1 MCHLYR
7 GTEQKPDVIVTKHI
21 VLHHQQSVLRANDDE
36 DKQRISI
43 RRSHVFKDAARA
55 FSKSTFNVSKLLKV
69 TIVGEQSVDD
79 GGPRREL
86 FQVLMREAF
95 TLSGLFVGW
104 PCHVIPIHNIEAIAN
119 NSYYVVGKMIST
131 SIVQGGQPPVCFATP
146 VADFLVF
153 NEVKCSPSLK
163 DISDIN
169 LRHIAA
175 GGKLYNR
182 FLYTSHVTIYSYFRC
197 WKSSQQRSL
206 EN

>member
-1 MCHLYR
+1 MVSTCAHIYR
-7 GTEQKPDVIVTKHI
+7 DTQQKPDIIVTKHMVI
-21 VLHHQQSVLRANDDE
+21 QHQRSVLRANDDE

-43 RRSHVFKDAARA
+43 RRSHVFKDAVRA

-69 TIVGEQSVDD
+69 TFIGEQSVDD

-95 TLSGLFVGW
+95 TSSGLFAGW

-131 SIVQGGQPPVCFATP
+131 SIIQGGQPPVCFATP
-146 VADFLVF
+146 VADFLVL

-169 LRHIAA
+169 LRQMLM
-175 GGKLYNR
+175 KVR
-182 FLYTSHVTIYSYFRC
+182 YTSLYKLCHYM
-197 WKSSQQRSL
+197 
-206 EN
+206 